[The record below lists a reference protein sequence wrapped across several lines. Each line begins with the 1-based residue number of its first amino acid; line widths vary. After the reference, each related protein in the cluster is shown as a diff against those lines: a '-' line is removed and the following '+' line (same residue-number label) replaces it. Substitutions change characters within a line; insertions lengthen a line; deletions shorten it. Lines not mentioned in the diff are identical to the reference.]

1 MMWEIM
7 IDHSTGK
14 VQEQENKFSR
24 AQIYQEIIK
33 IYTQKRDCEWT
44 YWNDP
49 MLLFDFEIRKENK

>member
-24 AQIYQEIIK
+24 PQIYQEIIK
-33 IYTQKRDCEWT
+33 IYK
-44 YWNDP
+44 
-49 MLLFDFEIRKENK
+49 KK